1 MKYWNSKSQRVKV
14 INILDC
20 VSDTGFKIKYH
31 KCILSKSLHFQCL
44 KHYTCI
50 NLITRY
56 NKKLD
61 LSGL

>member
-50 NLITRY
+50 NLIT
-56 NKKLD
+56 
-61 LSGL
+61 